1 MTGDVV
7 LLKLLKSL
15 RIKKKICLHVFFF
28 FTYQFESYSFEHDGP
43 LFELSLL
50 SWLFFL
56 EREFKSP
63 FFLKSWLI
71 EHLKIQHSL
80 KKNKWK
86 FCYCMFAIPTVNAQY
101 RCQVLTWSCTHIH
114 SKVSE
119 FLMVMPSREVSI
131 FSCVFSGKTLNNF
144 IYVNSWL

>member
-1 MTGDVV
+1 M
-7 LLKLLKSL
+7 
-15 RIKKKICLHVFFF
+15 VFFF
-28 FTYQFESYSFEHDGP
+28 HLPIWVLQFWAWWAIVWIVIIILVIFSWTVNVNLNHHFFFEKLINRAP
-43 LFELSLL
+43 QNTA
-50 SWLFFL
+50 FF
-56 EREFKSP
+56 FK
-63 FFLKSWLI
+63 
-71 EHLKIQHSL
+71 
-80 KKNKWK
+80 KKYKWK

-144 IYVNSWL
+144 IYVNSRL